1 MITKEQITSA
11 ANADSAELLKQGVS
25 AHTAEIARLSFLE
38 GAAWTVE
45 QTKGS
50 YDALRAVIS
59 HLEAEN
65 AKLREA
71 LKECIELID
80 AFMVETLNQPFPTNN
95 APEIIRIAR
104 EILEK

>member
-25 AHTAEIARLSFLE
+25 SHTAGVSRCAFIA
-38 GAAWTVE
+38 GAKW
-45 QTKGS
+45 
-50 YDALRAVIS
+50 AVS

-65 AKLREA
+65 AELRAA
-71 LKECIELID
+71 LIDCVGLID
-80 AFMVETLNQPFPTNN
+80 AFMVETLNQPFPANN
-95 APEIIRIAR
+95 APEIIQTAR